1 MINLTK
7 ILIKYFYKLFLAIFL
22 KRKRFIRLSPN
33 TKGKLIFFDKEKKCF
48 LNFNVRNIIDSN
60 TADQIFTYHD
70 YDLSF
75 LKRYNELYSLYKN
88 AVSQNKK
95 PLIIDG
101 GANIG
106 LSSFYFAKEFAESY
120 VVAIEPE
127 INNYSIMKENCRKL
141 KNINLLNKAL
151 GSSNGFVEIEN
162 IHSDNNAFRT
172 KKIDE
177 KINSIQM
184 VSLDTILSD
193 YKDYFPF
200 LIKLDIEGFED
211 DLFSKNIGWLDQFP
225 ILIIETHDWMLP
237 RQANSKNFLKVV
249 SKRNRDFIHRGE
261 NIFSIS
267 NDF

>member
-1 MINLTK
+1 
-7 ILIKYFYKLFLAIFL
+7 
-22 KRKRFIRLSPN
+22 
-33 TKGKLIFFDKEKKCF
+33 
-48 LNFNVRNIIDSN
+48 
-60 TADQIFTYHD
+60 
-70 YDLSF
+70 
-75 LKRYNELYSLYKN
+75 
-88 AVSQNKK
+88 
-95 PLIIDG
+95 
-101 GANIG
+101 
-106 LSSFYFAKEFAESY
+106 
-120 VVAIEPE
+120 
-127 INNYSIMKENCRKL
+127 MKANCRKL
-141 KNINLLNKAL
+141 KNVNLLNKAL

-172 KKIDE
+172 KKIDK

-237 RQANSKNFLKVV
+237 RKSNSKNFLKVV
-249 SKRNRDFIHRGE
+249 SSRNRDFIHRGE